1 MPLGSSTWFASY
13 AAIVI
18 DRRDELA
25 IQYAAHVDS
34 AATTRSVFAAAV
46 EGVVHHRPARTG
58 QWLADALAGDSASEV
73 HLEEAIGVAAGLA
86 RLRDEVFDAVL
97 LSHEPIELDALEFL
111 EAVRT
116 GSSDEQP
123 ILVLGAASEQELAA
137 LCYEVGADAYICVHT
152 TTTRMLLWQ
161 LARAVERHKLLA
173 ENRRLAHVQKHQL
186 QREQVEARKLL
197 AEQQELIERHASGGM
212 LSSSAACSRGRE
224 HATPVSATLPA
235 KLVDHYR
242 ELLKAYIIMGS
253 GHLHGDIAAL
263 AELLVASGSPA
274 GDVLRL
280 HATVLDEVIQGLGNR
295 SARHVMNRAD
305 LLALE
310 LFLELAEGFR
320 RKQREGEVLSTEY

>member
-1 MPLGSSTWFASY
+1 VLFITG
-13 AAIVI
+13 
-18 DRRDELA
+18 R
-25 IQYAAHVDS
+25 Q
-34 AATTRSVFAAAV
+34 
-46 EGVVHHRPARTG
+46 RTG

-73 HLEEAIGVAAGLA
+73 HLEEAVGVAAGLA
-86 RLRDEVFDAVL
+86 RLRDEIFDAVL

-123 ILVLGAASEQELAA
+123 ILVLGAPSDQELAA

-161 LARAVERHKLLA
+161 LARAVERHKLLS
-173 ENRRLAHVQKHQL
+173 ENRRLAHVQKNQL
-186 QREQVEARKLL
+186 QREQEEARKLL
-197 AEQQELIERHASGGM
+197 AEQHELIDRQA
-212 LSSSAACSRGRE
+212 LSSASACSRGRE
-224 HATPVSATLPA
+224 QAALPA

-263 AELLVASGSPA
+263 AEVLVAAGSPA
-274 GDVLRL
+274 SDALRL

-295 SARHVMNRAD
+295 SARHVMHRAD

-310 LFLELAEGFR
+310 FFLEIAAGFR
-320 RKQREGEVLSTEY
+320 QKQLDREVLSTEY